1 MRSKEQFDLQMQWLD
16 KELERYNN
24 YKKEAVIE
32 RFNQLRSILK
42 DNDMV
47 KLSIKEEYMDY
58 VFFQGLRYN
67 IYNDENELLYDDVYD
82 DDILSYNIINKNH
95 YLIELINLIDDYL
108 FKFINF
114 EELIQEKD
122 EYGYY
127 ILF

>member
-1 MRSKEQFDLQMQWLD
+1 MESKEQFDLQMQWLD

-32 RFNQLRSILK
+32 RFNQLRNILK
-42 DNDMV
+42 NNDMV
-47 KLSIKEEYMDY
+47 KLSVKEEYMDF
-58 VFFQGLRYN
+58 VMFQGLRYN
-67 IYNDENELLYDDVYD
+67 IYNGENELLYDDVCD
-82 DDILSYNIINKNH
+82 DNILKYNIINKNN
-95 YLIELINLIDDYL
+95 YLIELINLIDKYL

-114 EELIQEKD
+114 EKLIQEKD